1 MAIYYLLCPCC
12 QQNLR
17 TVSSH
22 PHLILSCDKCTLHW
36 QLKMIEA
43 GRFLVKYDTETQKA
57 DDSTKAAIGDDWEGE
72 PEPISV
78 TEIPTNEWENL
89 KSLLD
94 VHPRHDAV
102 EIVIRSIEKHGH
114 VLVTL
119 NGHATS
125 ALKLVGG
132 KIKQYPIA
140 GKP

>member
-57 DDSTKAAIGDDWEGE
+57 DLLLCW
-72 PEPISV
+72 
-78 TEIPTNEWENL
+78 PTWPTCVMYSCASSGNPFL
-89 KSLLD
+89 
-94 VHPRHDAV
+94 
-102 EIVIRSIEKHGH
+102 
-114 VLVTL
+114 
-119 NGHATS
+119 S
-125 ALKLVGG
+125 AC
-132 KIKQYPIA
+132 QS
-140 GKP
+140 